1 MGPGRSLDAEF
12 ELVAGIPAGNYRVIY
27 DSIIL
32 FPVDVTFSII
42 HRRGDSDTV
51 LVTWEEHFDPLPDGT
66 FEAQP
71 RERDE
76 PARAVQFQSGD
87 KLVYRYAG
95 ANAQGSMSYI
105 PVGNPESEGGRH
117 TNITLP
123 H

>member
-12 ELVAGIPAGNYRVIY
+12 ALVAGLPAGSYHVIY

-32 FPVDVTFSII
+32 FAVDVTFSII
-42 HRRGDSDTV
+42 HRRGDADTV
-51 LVTWEEHFDPLPDGT
+51 LATWDEHFEPLPGGT
-66 FEAQP
+66 FEAQL

-76 PARAVQFQSGD
+76 VAPAVPFQDGD

>member
-12 ELVAGIPAGNYRVIY
+12 ELVAGVPAGNYHVIY

-42 HRRGDSDTV
+42 HRRGDVDTV
-51 LVTWEEHFDPLPDGT
+51 LATWEEHFEPLPEG
-66 FEAQP
+66 FKAQP

-76 PARAVQFQSGD
+76 AAPTVSFQAGD
-87 KLVYRYAG
+87 KIVYRYAG
-95 ANAQGSMSYI
+95 ANAAGSMSYI
-105 PVGNPESEGGRH
+105 PVGSPESEGGRH

-123 H
+123 R

>member
-12 ELVAGIPAGNYRVIY
+12 SLVAGIPAGNYHVIY

-32 FPVDVTFSII
+32 FAVDVTFSII
-42 HRRGDSDTV
+42 HRRGDQDTV
-51 LVTWEEHFDPLPDGT
+51 LATWDEHFEPLANGEY
-66 FEAQP
+66 EAQT

-76 PARAVQFQSGD
+76 PAPAVQFEEGD

-95 ANAQGSMSYI
+95 ANAAGSMSYI
-105 PVGNPESEGGRH
+105 PVGSPESEGGRH

-123 H
+123 R